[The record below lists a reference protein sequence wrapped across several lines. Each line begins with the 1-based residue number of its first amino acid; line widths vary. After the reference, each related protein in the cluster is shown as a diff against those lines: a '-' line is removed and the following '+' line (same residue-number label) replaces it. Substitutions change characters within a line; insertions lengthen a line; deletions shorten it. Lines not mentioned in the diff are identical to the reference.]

1 MVTLA
6 DNSNNTL
13 TFTTTTDNRTILS
26 FTHCEQHK
34 SYCEHVDGL
43 LVEDS
48 NDQEDHPTYM
58 GWKVVEEFSLHGH
71 STKLFVRL
79 VPDNKGGPLLDV
91 DMLGE
96 QRLVGVGGAEKRAS
110 EFITAF
116 QRRGKIGAE
125 GAWSEKLH
133 PHL

>member
-1 MVTLA
+1 MVTLT
-6 DNSNNTL
+6 DNSTNTL
-13 TFTTTTDNRTILS
+13 TFTDNSAILS
-26 FTHCEQHK
+26 LTHCEQHK

-48 NDQEDHPTYM
+48 TDQQDHPTYM
-58 GWKVVEEFSLHGH
+58 GWKVVEEFSFHGY

-96 QRLVGVGGAEKRAS
+96 QRLVGVGGAVRRTS
-110 EFITAF
+110 EFITACLS
-116 QRRGKIGAE
+116 GTA
-125 GAWSEKLH
+125 KLARKSTG
-133 PHL
+133 